1 MQEQAEANAIEEQE
15 HTLTT
20 GKSFT
25 RAFRMMRS
33 ETARLKRKT
42 MKSLRYRLLENE
54 YAKAR
59 KAKKKRK

>member
-1 MQEQAEANAIEEQE
+1 MQEQAEANPNEEQE

-20 GKSFT
+20 GKPIT

-33 ETARLKRKT
+33 ETARLRRRT
-42 MKSLRYRLLENE
+42 MKRLRYSLLENE

>member
-1 MQEQAEANAIEEQE
+1 MQEQAEAQAIEEAE

-20 GKSFT
+20 GKPFT

-59 KAKKKRK
+59 KAKKKKK

>member
-1 MQEQAEANAIEEQE
+1 MQEQAEEITEE

-20 GKSFT
+20 GKPFT

-33 ETARLKRKT
+33 EAARMRRRT
-42 MKSLRYRLLENE
+42 MKQLRYRLLENE

-59 KAKKKRK
+59 RAKKKK